1 MRRTYRA
8 GRRRAARLAA
18 VVSALA
24 LTLTGCDFDVYD
36 LPLPGGADL
45 GDDPYAVKVQFRDVL
60 DLVPQSSVKVDD
72 VTVGKV
78 TEIELDG
85 YTAVVTLEM
94 RRDVRLPDNALAEIR
109 QTSLLGEKFVSLS
122 APDSGASPNRL
133 SEGDVIPL
141 ERSGRNPEVE
151 EVLGAMSLLLNGGG
165 VAQLKTIATELNK
178 AFEGREGEIR
188 SVLEQLDT
196 FMGQIDRNKQHI
208 VEAIESLNRLAV
220 SINKQRGSIEL
231 ALDEMPRAL
240 ASIDRQR
247 DDLVR
252 MLRALDELSAV
263 GTRVIEQSKA
273 ATIDSL
279 RALDPILTKLAEAG
293 DSLPKAFQ
301 LFLTYPFVDEV
312 VGQNP
317 VQARNLHMGD
327 YTNLSVQMDIDL
339 RDGLPQ
345 LPGPPGGSEGI
356 DPDQVL
362 TDVEKCLAGG
372 DPGSTACEGLT
383 VQQVDRLCELE
394 PGNPLCAARTG
405 ADDGDTGSLSL
416 PGLGRSAPFRVFFG
430 APTLEPRPGD
440 PGEAALGYDPTLGAL
455 LIQGMVQR

>member
-1 MRRTYRA
+1 MRRPDRA
-8 GRRRAARLAA
+8 TRRRTARLAA
-18 VVSALA
+18 VVSAVA

-45 GDDPYAVKVQFRDVL
+45 GEDPYAVKVHFRDVL

-122 APDSGASPNRL
+122 PPDTEMSANRL

-141 ERSGRNPEVE
+141 DRSGRNPEVE

-178 AFEGREGEIR
+178 AFEGREGDIR
-188 SVLEQLDT
+188 SVLDQLDT
-196 FMGQIDRNKQHI
+196 FMSQIDRNKQHI

-273 ATIDSL
+273 ATIESL
-279 RALDPILTKLAEAG
+279 RSLDPILTRLAEAG
-293 DSLPKAFQ
+293 ESLPKAFQ
-301 LFLTYPFVDEV
+301 LFLTYPFVDAV
-312 VGQNP
+312 VGSNP

-327 YTNLSVQMDIDL
+327 YSNLSVQMDIDL

-345 LPGPPGGSEGI
+345 LPGLPGGPEGI
-356 DPDQVL
+356 DPDEVL
-362 TDVEKCLAGG
+362 TDVEKCLAGA
-372 DPGSTACEGLT
+372 DPAGPACENLT
-383 VQQVDRLCELE
+383 DKQVDRLCDLE
-394 PGNPLCAARTG
+394 PGNPLCAAAPRS
-405 ADDGDTGSLSL
+405 DDGGAGSLPLS
-416 PGLGRSAPFRVFFG
+416 GLGRSAPGKVFFG

-440 PGEAALGYDPTLGAL
+440 PDENALGYDPTLGAL